1 MKTADAIEA
10 ALGDWLGLA
19 VLAFW
24 IIGLV
29 LL

>member
-19 VLAFW
+19 IVALW
-24 IIGLV
+24 IVGLV